1 MNNRDFS
8 LLLIYWGCFVTLQVL
23 IFCYRHEFAVAL
35 DILLKDLKV
44 FAQSNKELYKEMTQL
59 LTLDDFRYVDVMCFA
74 YLAFIIL

>member
-1 MNNRDFS
+1 M
-8 LLLIYWGCFVTLQVL
+8 
-23 IFCYRHEFAVAL
+23 AL

-74 YLAFIIL
+74 YLAFIILWLLRSVQRNISFFSFESGFQ